1 MKKKILVVATVLTL
15 AISLLV
21 LFGCGQSR
29 GNMIRNKNSFDGV
42 IYFSNGNVIPIHSS
56 ETTKIYET
64 RDTITIEY
72 KDENGKVK
80 ERLVINKDQIIH
92 IRYVEK
98 NIWHTLKKVLF

>member
-98 NIWHTLKKVLF
+98 NI

>member
-1 MKKKILVVATVLTL
+1 MKKKVLVVATVLTL
-15 AISLLV
+15 AISILV

-29 GNMIRNKNSFDGV
+29 GNMIRNKNAVDGF
-42 IYFSNGNVIPIHSS
+42 IYVTNGNMISISSS

-64 RDTITIEY
+64 NDTITIEY

-80 ERLVINKDQIIH
+80 ERVVINKDQIVY

>member
-1 MKKKILVVATVLTL
+1 MKKKVLIVVATILVVVIGLCVL
-15 AISLLV
+15 A
-21 LFGCGQSR
+21 GCGQSR

-80 ERLVINKDQIIH
+80 ERVVINKDQIIH

-98 NIWHTLKKVLF
+98 NI

>member
-1 MKKKILVVATVLTL
+1 MKKKILIVATVLTL
-15 AISLLV
+15 AISILV

-29 GNMIRNKNSFDGV
+29 GNMIKNKNSFDGV

-80 ERLVINKDQIIH
+80 ERVVINKDQIIH

-98 NIWHTLKKVLF
+98 NI